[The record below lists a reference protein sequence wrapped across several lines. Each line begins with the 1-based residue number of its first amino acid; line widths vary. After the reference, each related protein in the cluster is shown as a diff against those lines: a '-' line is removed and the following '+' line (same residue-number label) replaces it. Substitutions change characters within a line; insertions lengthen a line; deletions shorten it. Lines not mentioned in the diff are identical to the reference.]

1 MMRNLTAKEHQP
13 EHEQS
18 TSDVQ
23 RRGIL
28 YKDWMFVDCLD
39 ACGQLLPSSFLI
51 SATTTAQAQSTDSS
65 IACVRRKQINQQGEE
80 GWMRFEEVK

>member
-1 MMRNLTAKEHQP
+1 MMRNLIAKEHQL

-39 ACGQLLPSSFLI
+39 AYGQLLPSVDVFWGILGPP
-51 SATTTAQAQSTDSS
+51 APTQHPYARLQRTLPLAAQCS
-65 IACVRRKQINQQGEE
+65 CGHHPL
-80 GWMRFEEVK
+80 